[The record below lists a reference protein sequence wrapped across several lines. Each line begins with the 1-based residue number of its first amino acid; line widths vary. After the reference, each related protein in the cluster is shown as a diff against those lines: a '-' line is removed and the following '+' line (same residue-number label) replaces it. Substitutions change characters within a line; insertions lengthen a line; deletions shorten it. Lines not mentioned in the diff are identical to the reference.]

1 MNALLKG
8 LGPAPQLI
16 LFGALVLTLI
26 GLGSVA
32 AMVAA
37 SVVFDIP
44 LQDLPLLISQ
54 PEPKYAHALVWMN
67 NITQLVGFALPVLLF
82 FLLFS
87 GRPIHNLM
95 LKKGNIILL
104 LAPLMIA
111 SAAPLI
117 DLSSFVN
124 SLLIPENS
132 WLEATFKP
140 TEELAE
146 RMTNMFLDP
155 SSNVPVAIAF
165 LSIAIIPALC
175 EELVFRGVIMPLLAK
190 ATRNIHVSIWVTAFL
205 FSLIH
210 MQFYGFLPRMIM
222 GALLGY
228 LVIWSGSLWTSIVA
242 HFVNNAAAFVMFRFY
257 GTMETPEN
265 SLFSHWVFYTLSTL
279 LFLGLVRIA
288 MKKSAWPWNSF
299 NYLGISD
306 EQGIR
311 PNGTSHSA

>member
-1 MNALLKG
+1 MNPLLKG
-8 LGPAPQLI
+8 LGPTPQLI
-16 LFGALVLTLI
+16 LFGALVLTFI
-26 GLGSVA
+26 GLGTVA
-32 AMVAA
+32 SMVAA
-37 SVVFDIP
+37 SVIFDIP
-44 LQDLPLLISQ
+44 FQDLPLLISQ

-87 GRPIHNLM
+87 GEPIHNLM
-95 LKKGNIILL
+95 LTKGNIILL
-104 LAPLMIA
+104 LAPVIIA
-111 SAAPLI
+111 SAAPVI
-117 DLSSFVN
+117 DLSAFVN

-146 RMTNMFLDP
+146 RMTTMFLDP
-155 SSNVPVAIAF
+155 SSNVPLAVAF

-228 LVIWSGSLWTSIVA
+228 LVIWSGSLWASIAA
-242 HFVNNAAAFVMFRFY
+242 HFMNNAAAFLMFRIY

-265 SLFSHWVFYTLSTL
+265 SLFSHWTFYTLSTL
-279 LFLGLVRIA
+279 LFLALILIA
-288 MKKSAWPWNSF
+288 RKNSVWPWNSF
-299 NYLGISD
+299 NYLGIAD
-306 EQGIR
+306 EQGIK
-311 PNGTSHSA
+311 PNSASDPA